1 MGISNLMKIV
11 KEVSPFAIYDSN
23 IIRFRGEI
31 IAIDVSIYAHQ
42 KFREILPTF
51 VRENEDV
58 EDFTTMEHDTINM
71 PDPWYI
77 DWKKL
82 EKKWLLTFFGM
93 IKDLLIAEIT
103 PLLIFDGKA
112 PKIKKQ
118 EHHKREKTRKRSEEL
133 YENSKKEFYSSK
145 GMFDKNRTREK
156 CKKAFITQ
164 TRFNF
169 QLLTILK
176 DFFIRLN
183 LPVLQCVEE
192 SDYLIAALVK
202 EGIVKACMSIDTDL
216 IIYGVD
222 YLFIEFRRNMF
233 KIIDVKKF
241 TNDYGGKEKLLD
253 LAILLGTDYNDGITG
268 VGPKTALKLLDKYEC
283 LELLPYRYY
292 KSDLNRSVIRDRFT
306 NIKKWKEL
314 VVFESSNIE
323 QTIEPY
329 DIKKMKSRG
338 INAFI
343 KYDLQYKW
351 EDCIDGL

>member
-1 MGISNLMKIV
+1 MKII
-11 KEVSPFAIYDSN
+11 KDVSPFAIYESN
-23 IIRFRGEI
+23 IIKFRGEI
-31 IAIDVSIYAHQ
+31 IAVDVSIYAHQ

-51 VRENEDV
+51 VRENEDN
-58 EDFTTMEHDTINM
+58 EDELDENL
-71 PDPWYI
+71 DPWYI
-77 DWKKL
+77 DWEKL

-118 EHHKREKTRKRSEEL
+118 EHQKREKTRKRAEEL
-133 YENSKKEFYSSK
+133 YELAKKEFYSSK

-156 CKKAFITQ
+156 CKKAFITK

-169 QLLTILK
+169 KLLTILK

-192 SDYLIAALVK
+192 SDYLIASLAR
-202 EGIVKACMSIDTDL
+202 EGIIKACMSIDTDL

-233 KIIDVKKF
+233 KIVDVKKF
-241 TNDYGGKEKLLD
+241 TEDYGGKDKLID
-253 LAILLGTDYNDGITG
+253 LAILLGTDYNDGIPG
-268 VGPKTALKLLDKYEC
+268 VGPKTALKLMDKYGR
-283 LELLPYRYY
+283 LELLPCRYY
-292 KSDLNRSVIRDRFT
+292 RSDLNRSIIRERFVH
-306 NIKKWKEL
+306 IKNWKDL
-314 VVFESSNIE
+314 VVFDSSNIE
-323 QTIEPY
+323 HQIEPY
-329 DIKKMKSRG
+329 DVKKMKAKG

-343 KYDLQYKW
+343 KYNIQYKW
-351 EDCIDGL
+351 EDYIDGL